1 MEWLVIGAAAGILV
15 GVAVLFILKGKKK
28 SYTLDEVIGSEGTV
42 VDRIDNYAGSG
53 LVKIGRGVWAARSVD
68 DDLVYEPGD
77 KITVVAAEGVRLV
90 CR

>member
-1 MEWLVIGAAAGILV
+1 MEWLIIGAAAGVLA
-15 GVAVLFILKGKKK
+15 GVAFLFILKRKKK
-28 SYTLDEVIGSEGTV
+28 SYTLDEVIGSEGLV

-53 LVKIGRGVWAARSVD
+53 LVKIGREIWAARSVD
-68 DDLVYEPGD
+68 DEQVYEPGE